1 MLKKFFKKYLAFA
14 LTSMVMASSIFYSPV
29 TVKAAVNKVAQKE
42 FGQPEKL
49 IPPISSA
56 IGLFDGAVGQQDGR
70 NVMYTT
76 VNGTPSV
83 FNVIDLENYKLIDSF
98 VLEGVNQTWVHE
110 VAKDGTA
117 YIGTNGDK
125 PTLWVYSPVKKQ
137 VEKLVTLDGESSIW
151 SLITDENNNVYA
163 GTFPGGKV
171 YRYNPTTKD
180 LKDFG
185 RMLGDAAQEY
195 VRSIAYDNGFIYAGT
210 EKKKIIKLNVNTG
223 EKVDIAT
230 APVLS
235 GETAFC
241 YDLDV
246 VGKYLF
252 ARYDKSKKVY
262 IYDLENGVWSDTYL
276 QNVNGLHMSKELEG
290 KSYFISDGKL
300 KSVDLNTLT
309 FEDLGIAYGSS
320 FRGVDVVKMK
330 NDPELPGDNIV
341 TMQYGGSVVFFNL
354 QNKKMKMYPPVVAPS
369 AAEIQSLEKGPDGKL
384 YTSGYTS
391 AIGGAYDTVTNT
403 NKSFSL
409 PQAEGMGTLG
419 DKIYMGT
426 YPHAEI
432 YELDTKN
439 ATGTG
444 NPKKIFTIGEEQDRP
459 FKVISAED
467 KVFFGTIPD
476 YGKLGGA
483 LTVYNS
489 ALTGNESYKVYR
501 NIVQDQ
507 SVVGLAYKDG
517 KIYGSTSIA
526 GGLGSTPTAK
536 EAKIFVWDV
545 AKEKKLSE
553 ISLNIDGL
561 DNPRMI
567 SGLEFGSDGL
577 LWGAADGFIF
587 AINPDTLQVV
597 KSKNIYPTVKGYG
610 IWRPVYLRWSE
621 DGLLY
626 ANVAG
631 KLTAIDPNTLD
642 STYIVDTPLYTIG
655 DDGDL
660 YYAKGSMLQ
669 KIVVSDK
676 ILAVSGVSLNKEKET
691 INLNETVQLEAAVAP
706 ENATN
711 SKVTWKSSDEKVA
724 TVDENGL
731 VKGIGVGTATIT
743 VSTEDGAFTKS
754 AEITVVEKTVAEEPD
769 KPGAEDNT
777 NNIETESDKE
787 TSEQLPKTGE
797 LNNSVALI
805 SLGILIVASGIL
817 LYKKRSLIKH

>member
-1 MLKKFFKKYLAFA
+1 MLKKSFKKYLAFA
-14 LTSMVMASSIFYSPV
+14 LTSVVMASSVFYSSV
-29 TVKAAVNKVAQKE
+29 TVNAAVNKVAQKE

-56 IGLFDGAVGQQDGR
+56 IGLFDGAVGLQDGR

-83 FNVIDLENYKLIDSF
+83 FNVIDLENYKLINSF
-98 VLEGVNQTWVHE
+98 VLEGVTQTWVHE

-125 PTLWVYSPVKKQ
+125 PTLWAYSPVKKQ

-151 SLITDENNNVYA
+151 SLITDENNNAYV

-171 YRYNPTTKD
+171 YRYNPSTKE
-180 LKDFG
+180 LKDYG
-185 RMLGDAAQEY
+185 RMVGDATQEY
-195 VRSIAYDNGFIYAGT
+195 VRSIAYDHCFIYAGT
-210 EKKKIIKLNVNTG
+210 NNKKIIKLNVNTG

-230 APVLS
+230 GPILS

-246 VGKYLF
+246 AGKYLF

-262 IYDLENGVWSDTYL
+262 IYDLENEVWSDTYL
-276 QNVNGLHMSKELEG
+276 QNVSGLHMSKELEG
-290 KSYFISDGKL
+290 KSYFLADGKL

-309 FEDLGIAYGSS
+309 IEDIGISYGSS
-320 FRGVDVVKMK
+320 FRGVDIVKMK
-330 NDPELPGDNIV
+330 NDPELPGDNLV
-341 TMQYGGSVVFFNL
+341 TMQYGGSLVFFNL
-354 QNKKMKMYPPVVAPS
+354 QNKKMKMYSPVVAAS

-384 YTSGYTS
+384 YISGYTS
-391 AIGGAYDTVTNT
+391 AIGAAYDTTTKT
-403 NKSFSL
+403 NKIFTI
-409 PQAEGMGTLG
+409 PQTEGMGSLG

-426 YPHAEI
+426 YPHADI

-439 ATGTG
+439 ATGAS

-459 FKVISAED
+459 FKVISAEE

-483 LTVYNS
+483 LTIYNP
-489 ALTGNESYKVYR
+489 ALTGSESYKVYR

-507 SVVGLAYKDG
+507 SIVGLAYKNG
-517 KIYGSTSIA
+517 KIYGSTSIS
-526 GGLGSTPTAK
+526 GGLGSTPTAR

-545 AKEKKLSE
+545 SKEKKLNE
-553 ISLNIDGL
+553 ISLNIEGL
-561 DNPRMI
+561 DNPKMI

-587 AINPDTLQVV
+587 ALNPDTLQVV

-610 IWRPVYLRWSE
+610 IWRPVYLRWSK

-626 ANVAG
+626 ANIAG

-642 STYIVDTPLYTIG
+642 STYIVDTPLFAIG
-655 DDGDL
+655 DDGNL
-660 YYAKGSMLQ
+660 YYANNTMLN
-669 KIVVSDK
+669 KITVSDK
-676 ILAVSGVSLNKEKET
+676 TFAVTGVSLNKEKES
-691 INLNETVQLEAAVAP
+691 INLNETIQLVATVSP

-711 SKVTWKSSDEKVA
+711 SKVTWKSSDNKVA

-731 VKGIGVGTATIT
+731 VKGMGVGIATIT
-743 VSTEDGAFTKS
+743 VTTEDGAFTKS
-754 AEITVVEKTVAEEPD
+754 AEITVVEKPVTEETGE
-769 KPGAEDNT
+769 PGEEEKT
-777 NNIETESDKE
+777 NNEEAESGKQ
-787 TSEQLPKTGE
+787 TSEQLPKTGNA
-797 LNNSVALI
+797 NNSIGLI
-805 SLGILIVASGIL
+805 VLGIFLGASGIVL
-817 LYKKRSLIKH
+817 CKKRSLIKQ